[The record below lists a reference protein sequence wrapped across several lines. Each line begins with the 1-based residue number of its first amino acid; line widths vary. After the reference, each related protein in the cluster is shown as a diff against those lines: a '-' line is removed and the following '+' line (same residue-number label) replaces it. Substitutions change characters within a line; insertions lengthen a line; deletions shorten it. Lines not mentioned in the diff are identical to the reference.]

1 MKREMPEKPSSK
13 VSDSEP
19 GVSVHLHFGSGLGGA
34 KDDETHK
41 DRKRRRGSKSKGQ
54 REMKHT
60 MKKYG
65 PRRG

>member
-1 MKREMPEKPSSK
+1 MKREMPAESSK

-34 KDDETHK
+34 KDDETTK
-41 DRKRRRGSKSKGQ
+41 DRKRRRGHKAKGQ
-54 REMKHT
+54 KLFKRK

-65 PRRG
+65 PKRG